1 MVTTLGN
8 FVVGQILT
16 ANDMDAIATWDSFT
30 VTTTGSA
37 NMVFTGQKC
46 VINKVCIFEI
56 IGEASAAC
64 TPPVTVTLPETMASL
79 NGAVGFQAGYFD
91 DSASVWYYGPMQ
103 RSSGTI
109 VQTRV
114 WNASATYLTATQ
126 PTNVIPFTWA
136 ISDLFV
142 LCGAYRMSS

>member
-1 MVTTLGN
+1 MTTLGN

-16 ANDMDAIATWDSFT
+16 ASDMNIIGTWSSFT

-37 NMVFTGQKC
+37 NMGFTGQEC
-46 VINKVCIFEI
+46 VINDLCVFEI
-56 IGEASAAC
+56 IGTATGAC
-64 TPPVTVTLPETMASL
+64 TPPVTVTLPQAMASL
-79 NGAVGFQAGYFD
+79 NGAVGFQAGFFD
-91 DSASVWYYGPMQ
+91 DSASTWYYGPMQ

-126 PTNVIPFTWA
+126 VTNVIPFTWA
-136 ISDLFV
+136 VNDLFV
-142 LCGAYRMSS
+142 LCGSYRMS